1 MRIFEILLILFLLV
15 GCSNQTILRNSQ
27 EALGLYKEISQK
39 SKDKI
44 FDVELCEKDSIVW
57 GEKLEIDKEFF
68 LFTNSKTKEKISLHR
83 DEIKKLTI
91 YSKGSKTLATITGAG
106 IGAVSGATMGLGL
119 LYSLENNLQTGS
131 LESEESS
138 FKAPSFLI
146 VGFGGA
152 IAGFFGGAVL
162 GSKSVGSE
170 VYEFDN
176 CSK

>member
-1 MRIFEILLILFLLV
+1 MKNLSLIFLVVLI
-15 GCSNQTILRNSQ
+15 GCSNRTLIQNPQNLKSLQ
-27 EALGLYKEISQK
+27 KEIFLK
-39 SKDKI
+39 SDGKI
-44 FDVELCEKDSIVW
+44 FDVELCEKDSIIW

-106 IGAVSGATMGLGL
+106 IGAVSGVTMGLGL
-119 LYSLENNLQTGS
+119 LYSLENNLQTGL